1 VHNQQAATTI
11 TSGQTHTDTLYKYM
25 DTLKAGLQ
33 ANNVA
38 GLLLLLLLLLPLL
51 LIKN

>member
-1 VHNQQAATTI
+1 LPSLQAATTI

-38 GLLLLLLLLLPLL
+38 GFLLLLLLPLL